1 MRKLFIILC
10 CAFVLLNGTS
20 CDEFLGMENTAV
32 SQESIKLSSK
42 VEKLVQQA
50 RQGEIEAYD
59 ALAVCYRDGDGVKQ
73 SDLNMMAMYL
83 LSCRKSGKNI
93 KDVIESLDVDNPIRL
108 LIDVLG
114 HPRIEN
120 APQEAVARL
129 REVSPADALIYDAFY
144 AIGHEKDTVAAER
157 FIEKAVT
164 EGSDMACIIQIGM
177 HELSGNKEKLEQ
189 ALYKYA
195 DRFPVLYVRLGEM
208 YMESDSEGH
217 LEQAVKYFTY
227 ADNYGMLTVRGA
239 RGLSAAYRMLDE
251 KGEMKY
257 DRQEM
262 ERLEKLAQ

>member
-10 CAFVLLNGTS
+10 CSIVLLNSMS
-20 CDEFLGMENTAV
+20 CDKYWGMENTSV
-32 SQESIKLSSK
+32 PQESITPNPK

-50 RQGEIEAYD
+50 RHGEIDAYD

-73 SDLNMMAMYL
+73 SDINMMTMYL
-83 LSCRKSGKNI
+83 LSSRKSGKNI
-93 KDVIESLDVDNPIRL
+93 KDVIESLDEYNPVRL

-114 HPRIEN
+114 HRQIEN
-120 APQEAVARL
+120 APNEAVARL

-144 AIGHEKDTVAAER
+144 ALGHEKDTVAAER
-157 FIEKAVT
+157 LIQKAVT

-208 YMESDSEGH
+208 YMESSAEGH

-239 RGLSAAYRMLDE
+239 RGLSAAYRMLEENGKIKCDF
-251 KGEMKY
+251 
-257 DRQEM
+257 QEM
-262 ERLEKLAQ
+262 ERLKRLAQ

>member
-10 CAFVLLNGTS
+10 CSIVLLNSMS
-20 CDEFLGMENTAV
+20 CDKYWGMENTSV
-32 SQESIKLSSK
+32 PQESITPNPK

-50 RQGEIEAYD
+50 RHGEIDAYD

-73 SDLNMMAMYL
+73 SDINMMTMYL

-108 LIDVLG
+108 LVDVLG
-114 HPRIEN
+114 HRQIEN
-120 APQEAVARL
+120 ASQEAVEKL

-157 FIEKAVT
+157 LIQKAVT

-208 YMESDSEGH
+208 YMESDAEGH

-239 RGLSAAYRMLDE
+239 RGLSAAYHMLDE
-251 KGEMKY
+251 KGKIKC
-257 DRQEM
+257 DFQEM
-262 ERLEKLAQ
+262 ERLKRLAQ